1 MSESGMLDKLKL
13 KYIKP
18 LPDFKDFEV
27 NTLGIGHLAFAFI
40 SYAGVLLAVLLILGL
55 GRCWGQ
61 PSRLAF

>member
-1 MSESGMLDKLKL
+1 MSESGMLDRLKL

-55 GRCWGQ
+55 ERCWGQ